1 MDLKMPKVVKDLCQ
15 PAYVYFVLSAFSTL
29 FYVYSI
35 IDKSRHFNTDELNMN
50 GYTVSGLVSH
60 IVFSVFWIYAL
71 NWLCRTSVGKKF
83 AWFFVLLPFLVIALI
98 IIGISGAL
106 SYMLMNQK
114 KVQEIDNKVEEQR
127 LIIEGYARNNK

>member
-71 NWLCRTSVGKKF
+71 NWLCKTSVGKKF

-98 IIGISGAL
+98 IIGISGIRYRNSQNNRNL
-106 SYMLMNQK
+106 QK
-114 KVQEIDNKVEEQR
+114 ITESQKFKESRK
-127 LIIEGYARNNK
+127 A